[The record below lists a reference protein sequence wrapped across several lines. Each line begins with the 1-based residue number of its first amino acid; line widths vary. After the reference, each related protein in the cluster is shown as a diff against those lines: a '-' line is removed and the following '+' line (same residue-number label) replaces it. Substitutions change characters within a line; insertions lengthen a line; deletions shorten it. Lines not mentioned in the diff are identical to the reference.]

1 VALLSELKARQE
13 RATNAAKI
21 PKIST
26 FLKPADSAQGSTVD
40 IVTVTESM
48 SDRTSSAAAAVTLD
62 TSKHAGYHFRE
73 YSNTVQTRMD
83 SGNENEDISLT
94 STITEGDNRKTVEPI
109 SAKINPNDK
118 ANFREPLAHN
128 DRQLLISLG
137 PCQPLGPF

>member
-1 VALLSELKARQE
+1 
-13 RATNAAKI
+13 
-21 PKIST
+21 
-26 FLKPADSAQGSTVD
+26 
-40 IVTVTESM
+40 
-48 SDRTSSAAAAVTLD
+48 
-62 TSKHAGYHFRE
+62 
-73 YSNTVQTRMD
+73 MD

-94 STITEGDNRKTVEPI
+94 STITEGDNRKTVKPI